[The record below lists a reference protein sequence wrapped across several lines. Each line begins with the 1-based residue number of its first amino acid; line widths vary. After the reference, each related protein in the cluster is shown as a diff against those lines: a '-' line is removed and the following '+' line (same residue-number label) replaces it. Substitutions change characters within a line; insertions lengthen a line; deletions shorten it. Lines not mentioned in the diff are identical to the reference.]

1 MSKYIKYPNSKLKS
15 NSTMKLNNM
24 INSYNSL
31 KKILSPNI
39 TENNNFFLN
48 SLLDL
53 IISQLK
59 IYITIYNTNETRH
72 ILEILNKN
80 NQNLSK
86 QIAFLYEISKNSIR
100 SSVMEKDKSECL
112 NSFRIE
118 EDFSNS
124 NIIESKI
131 KETKFR
137 TEKSKE
143 KKNKLKKVL
152 FQSNKSNKSDDGNN
166 NIKNI
171 FNKEEEKNQKKNF
184 KSNTQCYIK
193 INKKEKKEEDKGKI
207 NNIKSSVIAKST
219 LQNHLKKI
227 KNWTGGGENCAKF
240 RENSLTDRQL
250 LWSTERKND
259 NPYKKT
265 YYLDEISKTISK
277 QKTGKLLFYDTV
289 EDEEKTKKENN
300 FNFKRR
306 EKKAKTVHESFQ
318 LPYLIGIEKNGS
330 IFPIDKYIS
339 VTFTNRFLD
348 KLNKSKNSKVNKNKT
363 STLIKVNQK
372 KILNQRKSS
381 SSTAIHKSLSQT
393 YHQMHKMRRKKSDE
407 KKNEKNFF
415 SLDDFLTP
423 AKNKKGEKY
432 YITKEGKVLITKK
445 QKNILEDYI
454 NNYLFDE
461 NEEIC
466 NILNKNNKN
475 KNEYKKIY
483 SLIPMSKELRKKIK
497 LAQNKKYKLKGTSI
511 KYDLNDITELFQ
523 ILPASFQIPIDD
535 FFLRKKR
542 ASMFERG
549 IFQICHKVLNDYK
562 VLEDKED
569 RFRSRGKITKSARNI
584 HNNRYGDK

>member
-100 SSVMEKDKSECL
+100 SSGMEKDKSECL

-171 FNKEEEKNQKKNF
+171 FNKEEEKNQIKNF
-184 KSNTQCYIK
+184 KSNTQCFIK
-193 INKKEKKEEDKGKI
+193 INKK
-207 NNIKSSVIAKST
+207 
-219 LQNHLKKI
+219 
-227 KNWTGGGENCAKF
+227 
-240 RENSLTDRQL
+240 
-250 LWSTERKND
+250 
-259 NPYKKT
+259 
-265 YYLDEISKTISK
+265 
-277 QKTGKLLFYDTV
+277 
-289 EDEEKTKKENN
+289 
-300 FNFKRR
+300 
-306 EKKAKTVHESFQ
+306 
-318 LPYLIGIEKNGS
+318 
-330 IFPIDKYIS
+330 
-339 VTFTNRFLD
+339 
-348 KLNKSKNSKVNKNKT
+348 
-363 STLIKVNQK
+363 
-372 KILNQRKSS
+372 
-381 SSTAIHKSLSQT
+381 
-393 YHQMHKMRRKKSDE
+393 
-407 KKNEKNFF
+407 
-415 SLDDFLTP
+415 
-423 AKNKKGEKY
+423 
-432 YITKEGKVLITKK
+432 
-445 QKNILEDYI
+445 
-454 NNYLFDE
+454 
-461 NEEIC
+461 
-466 NILNKNNKN
+466 
-475 KNEYKKIY
+475 
-483 SLIPMSKELRKKIK
+483 
-497 LAQNKKYKLKGTSI
+497 
-511 KYDLNDITELFQ
+511 
-523 ILPASFQIPIDD
+523 
-535 FFLRKKR
+535 
-542 ASMFERG
+542 
-549 IFQICHKVLNDYK
+549 
-562 VLEDKED
+562 
-569 RFRSRGKITKSARNI
+569 
-584 HNNRYGDK
+584 